1 MLFKFTFASRLTA
14 VVWHSHLG
22 FRLRCWERGW
32 KVHVLFSKIW
42 AYNCSMINSSVAV
55 WQRCCIHSWRRM
67 SFPTLLFTTREATMR
82 AIVLRCQWMRELLKY
97 SVINFHFSR
106 LMLHAAELL
115 QNSCSHLFYAH
126 ISFFFRAN
134 LWLRTYLSRIIPLQ
148 QQQSYAMLVVSL

>member
-14 VVWHSHLG
+14 VVWHSHLR
-22 FRLRCWERGW
+22 FRLCCRERGW
-32 KVHVLFSKIW
+32 KVHVFFSKIW
-42 AYNCSMINSSVAV
+42 AYNCSKINNSVAV

-67 SFPTLLFTTREATMR
+67 SFATLLFASREATTR

-115 QNSCSHLFYAH
+115 QNSCSHLFYAY
-126 ISFFFRAN
+126 FFLSRAN

-148 QQQSYAMLVVSL
+148 QQQLYAMLVVSL